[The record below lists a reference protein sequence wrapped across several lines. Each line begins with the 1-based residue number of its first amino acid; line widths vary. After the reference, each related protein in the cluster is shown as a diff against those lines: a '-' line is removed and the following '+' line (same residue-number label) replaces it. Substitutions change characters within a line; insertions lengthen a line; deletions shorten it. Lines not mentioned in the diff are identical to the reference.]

1 MPRPDADACA
11 AEVAETGEVGA
22 YHRLVTS
29 EDWRV
34 EVELDDERHGYSLG
48 ERLRA
53 FDLDAAARERLGRH
67 VIVTRD
73 GSKLFLYTSTRDEAD
88 EATRI
93 VRELTSAES
102 LTAEIRTTR
111 WHPVEAAWKDASVPL
126 PHTESDEALERQ
138 QREER
143 ERREVEAGAD
153 YDWHV
158 HVRVRD
164 RAEAATL
171 EQRLLDQALPV
182 KRRWRFLT
190 IGALTEDR
198 AGELASEIRRELP
211 DAEIQIEPTLDLPPP
226 SFVLIRSWL

>member
-1 MPRPDADACA
+1 MARSETHRPKTRGRAHR
-11 AEVAETGEVGA
+11 A
-22 YHRLVTS
+22 YHRFVTG

-34 EVELDDERHGYSLG
+34 EVELNDERHGHSLG
-48 ERLRA
+48 EWLRA
-53 FDLDAAARERLGRH
+53 FDLDDAARDRLGRH

-73 GSKLFLYTSTRDEAD
+73 GSKLFLYTTTRDEAG
-88 EATRI
+88 EAAR
-93 VRELTSAES
+93 VVQELTNAES

-111 WHPVEAAWKDASVPL
+111 WHPIEEAWKDASVAL
-126 PHTESDEALERQ
+126 PHTESEKALERQ
-138 QREER
+138 WREER
-143 ERREVEAGAD
+143 ERREVEAGAA

-158 HVRVRD
+158 HVRARD

-171 EQRLLDQALPV
+171 ERRLLDQTMPV

-190 IGALTEDR
+190 IGALTEER
-198 AGELASEIRRELP
+198 ADEIAAGIRRELP